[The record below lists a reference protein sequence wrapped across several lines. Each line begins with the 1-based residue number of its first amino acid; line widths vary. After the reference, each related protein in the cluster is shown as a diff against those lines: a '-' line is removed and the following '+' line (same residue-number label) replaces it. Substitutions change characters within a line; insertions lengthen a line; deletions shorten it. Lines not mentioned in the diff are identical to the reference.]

1 VRVAGVLTAG
11 QTCFHCDG
19 PGVKLNT
26 WNIFIFPAPS
36 QLCASILIVVRS
48 ASFNGPTSA
57 RGNDVDWPSPASW
70 MMMMTSCAVN
80 RRLPN
85 TGGAVGHGHGQVCP
99 CLIHQRNA
107 VRAQRPAKST
117 TKRTRSLVAQS
128 FCNGSIKQNLKKTGN
143 MQMNFP
149 EKKSAGELNYI

>member
-1 VRVAGVLTAG
+1 MIVKKQIAAASSTGQITSVGGQVRVAGVPRAG

-26 WNIFIFPAPS
+26 WNIFIFPAPW
-36 QLCASILIVVRS
+36 QLCAPILIVVRS

-57 RGNDVDWPSPASW
+57 QGNDVYWPSPASW

-85 TGGAVGHGHGQVCP
+85 TSGAVGHGHGQVFP
-99 CLIHQRNA
+99 CLILQRNA

-117 TKRTRSLVAQS
+117 TKTTRSLVTQS
-128 FCNGSIKQNLKKTGN
+128 F
-143 MQMNFP
+143 
-149 EKKSAGELNYI
+149 